1 MSNNGRPLSP
11 HLTIYRWPITM
22 TLSILHRASGV
33 ALSVG
38 LVVWTAWL
46 FAAAVGPESYAVF
59 TAVMTTAVGKV
70 LLAGWSLAF
79 FYHLANGIRH
89 LVWDMGR
96 GFKMRQANASAWLV
110 LLASAVSTAVFW
122 WLQS

>member
-11 HLTIYRWPITM
+11 HLSIYRWPITM

-33 ALSVG
+33 ALSIGFVF
-38 LVVWTAWL
+38 WAAWL
-46 FAAAVGPESYAVF
+46 FGAAVGPEAYAVLSAF
-59 TAVMTTAVGKV
+59 LTTAVGKV
-70 LLAGWSLAF
+70 LLVGWSLAF

-96 GFKMRQANASAWLV
+96 GFEMRQANASAWFV
-110 LLASAVSTAVFW
+110 LLATVVLTTAFW